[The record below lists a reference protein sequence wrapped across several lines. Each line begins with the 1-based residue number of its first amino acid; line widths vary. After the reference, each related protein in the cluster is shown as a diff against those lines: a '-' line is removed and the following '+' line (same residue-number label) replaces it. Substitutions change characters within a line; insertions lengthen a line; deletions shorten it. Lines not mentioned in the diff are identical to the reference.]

1 MSSDAPETPDP
12 AIPQDPG
19 IPGFDAPSDTGDA
32 PLPDA
37 KDESAEEGERLDDP
51 DREGHTT
58 APSGAAEDETRT

>member
-19 IPGFDAPSDTGDA
+19 IPGFDPPSDTGDA

-37 KDESAEEGERLDDP
+37 KDETAEERERLDEP
-51 DREGHTT
+51 DREGHMT
-58 APSGAAEDETRT
+58 APVDADEDENRT